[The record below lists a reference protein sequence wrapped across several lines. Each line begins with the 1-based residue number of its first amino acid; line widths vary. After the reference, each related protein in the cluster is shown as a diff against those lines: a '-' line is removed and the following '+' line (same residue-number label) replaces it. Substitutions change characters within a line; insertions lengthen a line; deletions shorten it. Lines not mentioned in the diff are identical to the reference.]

1 MLLADANV
9 DRNASIAEI
18 TSASP
23 QNVLVRY
30 RTFVV
35 AAYVAAIPWE
45 VSKLVFPVLRVD
57 EVGGRPVSL
66 IELSRIVLIPL
77 VLLVPGSVR
86 SLVRE
91 RNGVLAAAIAL
102 LTLTLVGVL
111 LSPDLGYAIAE
122 LLRLMAGLAVLAV
135 AATLDGPDAVSTVCR
150 WFRVSMMAAAV
161 LVLVEAA
168 TGHVLWNEAL
178 AVSSRYN
185 GPFADPN
192 IAARFLLIAAVMA
205 LCDRRAAAVLP
216 SVRRRRRL
224 LRVLEVGILLAATAA
239 TGSRGVFVAAI
250 AAIVAAV
257 IVPDRRIRRQ
267 SARLLALGIVSSLGL
282 ALISAS
288 FRDRLET
295 FRLGFAAGGARTSF
309 VRAGWEMFLDRPI
322 AGHGLGGYA
331 ENLLGRYSSFQSYY
345 GGDVVASHT
354 ALVTTLAETGLIGIV
369 GTFVVVVVVV
379 WLLDTALRTTDV
391 AHRSLS
397 IGIAL
402 SCVVIFVASQAEGRF
417 VEEPLLYPLVGL
429 LAVCARSALP
439 PSSPRTRW

>member
-1 MLLADANV
+1 
-9 DRNASIAEI
+9 
-18 TSASP
+18 
-23 QNVLVRY
+23 
-30 RTFVV
+30 
-35 AAYVAAIPWE
+35 
-45 VSKLVFPVLRVD
+45 
-57 EVGGRPVSL
+57 
-66 IELSRIVLIPL
+66 
-77 VLLVPGSVR
+77 
-86 SLVRE
+86 
-91 RNGVLAAAIAL
+91 
-102 LTLTLVGVL
+102 
-111 LSPDLGYAIAE
+111 
-122 LLRLMAGLAVLAV
+122 
-135 AATLDGPDAVSTVCR
+135 
-150 WFRVSMMAAAV
+150 
-161 LVLVEAA
+161 
-168 TGHVLWNEAL
+168 
-178 AVSSRYN
+178 
-185 GPFADPN
+185 
-192 IAARFLLIAAVMA
+192 
-205 LCDRRAAAVLP
+205 
-216 SVRRRRRL
+216 L